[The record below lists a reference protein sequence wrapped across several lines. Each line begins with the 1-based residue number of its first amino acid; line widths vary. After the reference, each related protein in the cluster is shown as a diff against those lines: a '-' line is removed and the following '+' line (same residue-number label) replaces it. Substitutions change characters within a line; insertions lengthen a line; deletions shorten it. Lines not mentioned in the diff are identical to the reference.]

1 MRRFWRVLGWLV
13 TVEVLMT
20 AFGVTTAPL
29 LLAFVTDIAVAMLL
43 IRSCREMRIGL
54 PASLRSAKSPD
65 FGNADR

>member
-1 MRRFWRVLGWLV
+1 MMYFCSGPPMQFLS
-13 TVEVLMT
+13 
-20 AFGVTTAPL
+20 GVDM
-29 LLAFVTDIAVAMLL
+29 LAFVTDIAVAMLL

>member
-1 MRRFWRVLGWLV
+1 
-13 TVEVLMT
+13 MT

-29 LLAFVTDIAVAMLL
+29 LLAFVTDIGVAILL
-43 IRSCREMRIGL
+43 SRSCREMRIGL